1 MSDSRIDTGG
11 WAERN
16 KQNTKRLAVWTGAWL
31 VTMAV
36 AVFGP
41 QLVWESNSTLTFL
54 ALAAN
59 LIVGTGMILANKTH
73 LQGLDELQQRIQ
85 LEAMALA
92 LGVGLVLGLAYS
104 TADITN
110 LIQFDAEISHLV
122 MLIGLTYLAGI
133 FLGRRKYQ

>member
-1 MSDSRIDTGG
+1 
-11 WAERN
+11 
-16 KQNTKRLAVWTGAWL
+16 
-31 VTMAV
+31 MAV

-41 QLVWESNSTLTFL
+41 QLVWESNSTLTLL

-59 LIVGTGMILANKTH
+59 LIVGAGMILANKTH

-110 LIQFDAEISHLV
+110 LIPFDAEISHLV
-122 MLIGLTYLAGI
+122 MLLGLTYLVGV

>member
-1 MSDSRIDTGG
+1 MSTSSTDTAG

-16 KQNTKRLAVWTGAWL
+16 KHNTKRLAVWTGAWL

-41 QLVWESNSTLTFL
+41 QLVWESNPTLTLL

-59 LIVGTGMILANKTH
+59 LIVGAGMILANKTH

-92 LGVGLVLGLAYS
+92 LGVGLVVGLAYS
-104 TADITN
+104 TAGITN
-110 LIQFDAEISHLV
+110 LIPFDAEISHVV
-122 MLIGLTYLAGI
+122 MLLSVTYLVGI
-133 FLGRRKYQ
+133 FIGRRKYQ

>member
-1 MSDSRIDTGG
+1 MKTSSTDTAG
-11 WAERN
+11 WAEQN
-16 KQNTKRLAVWTGAWL
+16 KHNTKKLAVWTGAWL

-41 QLVWESNSTLTFL
+41 QLVWGSNATLTLL

-59 LIVGTGMILANKTH
+59 VLVGTGMILANKTH

-110 LIQFDAEISHLV
+110 LIHMDAEISHLV
-122 MLIGLTYLAGI
+122 MLVSLTYLAGVL
-133 FLGRRKYQ
+133 LGRRKYQ

>member
-1 MSDSRIDTGG
+1 MSTSNIDAGG
-11 WAERN
+11 WAARN
-16 KQNTKRLAVWTGAWL
+16 KHNTKRLGLWTGAWL

-41 QLVWESNSTLTFL
+41 QLAWASNPSLTSL
-54 ALAAN
+54 AIAIN
-59 LIVGTGMILANKTH
+59 VIVGIGMIVANKNH
-73 LQGLDELQQRIQ
+73 LRGLDEMHQRIQ

-104 TADITN
+104 TADVTD

-122 MLIGLTYLAGI
+122 MLLGLTYLAGI